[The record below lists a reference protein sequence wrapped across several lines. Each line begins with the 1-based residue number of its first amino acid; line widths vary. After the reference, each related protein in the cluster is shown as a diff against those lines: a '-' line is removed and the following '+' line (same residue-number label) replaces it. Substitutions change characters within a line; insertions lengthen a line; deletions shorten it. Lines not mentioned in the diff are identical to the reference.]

1 MRARSGGEAGA
12 PPAGG
17 AGGRRGSQR
26 FRPADRV
33 RRSSEYRRAQR
44 FGERVHSRHFLFVVH
59 PRMDGD
65 ARSRLGLT
73 VSRKV
78 GGAVRR
84 NRVKRLLREVF
95 RRHRELFPPGCDVIV
110 IAKRGAPTLG
120 YREVL
125 QEVRSVRA
133 VLARKARLAA
143 RRLARPGHGG
153 KVEG

>member
-1 MRARSGGEAGA
+1 MRARSGGETGA
-12 PPAGG
+12 PPAGE

-59 PRMDGD
+59 PRQDGD
-65 ARSRLGLT
+65 ERARLGLT

-95 RRHRELFPPGCDVIV
+95 RRNRELFPKGCDVVV
-110 IAKRGAPTLG
+110 IAKRGAPALG
-120 YREVL
+120 YRDVL

-133 VLARKARLAA
+133 VLARKARVAA
-143 RRLARPGHGG
+143 RRLARAEQGG